1 MPRYYYTPGG
11 SCKVGKL
18 KLNDAAPGKLIHT
31 RNSQRNFSKAA
42 SNEVIEMG
50 VGLLPPN
57 WLDGAEYIGIQT
69 VACLEDWRWIFTSS
83 HQ

>member
-11 SCKVGKL
+11 SCKVGNL
-18 KLNDAAPGKLIHT
+18 KLNDAAPCKKL
-31 RNSQRNFSKAA
+31 SANFSKAA

-57 WLDGAEYIGIQT
+57 WLDGAEYIGNQT
-69 VACLEDWRWIFTSS
+69 VACLEDWQWI
-83 HQ
+83 